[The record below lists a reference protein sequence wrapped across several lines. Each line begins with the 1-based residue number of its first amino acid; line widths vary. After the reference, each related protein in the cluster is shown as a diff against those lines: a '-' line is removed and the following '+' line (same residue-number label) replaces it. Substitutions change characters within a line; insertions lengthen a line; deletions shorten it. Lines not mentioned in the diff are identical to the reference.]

1 VLASVAGGAAPRDH
15 AALALNVLP
24 PGEAQNRPH
33 LTDQIALYDGL
44 TPKQGDLTAAD
55 LRRFYLQLLRG
66 PGRIAAL
73 DVPGLDAFGL
83 ATSGR
88 QFVPSAPTEAFLAR
102 QAALLR
108 ASGARGRQV
117 LGDVDA
123 YVAGI
128 NAYFRTL
135 GGSVA
140 PFTRNDVTAI
150 GALIGAVF
158 GAGGGDEARRS
169 ELFSAPGSRGLARER
184 RA

>member
-1 VLASVAGGAAPRDH
+1 VRILRDSFDVPHVIGKTQADVEYGAGYVTAEDRGLLLNLIRGPARVAAIDAPGLNPI
-15 AALALNVLP
+15 ALALS
-24 PGEAQNRPH
+24 GQAF
-33 LTDQIALYDGL
+33 
-44 TPKQGDLTAAD
+44 TASPQTERFLEQQVAT
-55 LRRFYLQLLRG
+55 LAPAYRRLLQ
-66 PGRIAAL
+66 
-73 DVPGLDAFGL
+73 
-83 ATSGR
+83 
-88 QFVPSAPTEAFLAR
+88 
-102 QAALLR
+102 
-108 ASGARGRQV
+108 
-117 LGDVDA
+117 A